1 MDKAQI
7 IEDIARRKVV
17 EQLIRNITHRHDA
30 TMDDL
35 AQIVYEA
42 LLNTEEERIIEI
54 WEQGDTSVNCYCCA
68 IIRNQYYSDSSRFYY
83 DYRKPLLHEEVKGAG
98 RDGDDGGR
106 EGHLPGGEG

>member
-17 EQLIRNITHRHDA
+17 EQLIRNITHRHDT

-106 EGHLPGGEG
+106 EDHLPGGEG

>member
-1 MDKAQI
+1 
-7 IEDIARRKVV
+7 
-17 EQLIRNITHRHDA
+17 
-30 TMDDL
+30 MDDL

-106 EGHLPGGEG
+106 EDHLPGSEG